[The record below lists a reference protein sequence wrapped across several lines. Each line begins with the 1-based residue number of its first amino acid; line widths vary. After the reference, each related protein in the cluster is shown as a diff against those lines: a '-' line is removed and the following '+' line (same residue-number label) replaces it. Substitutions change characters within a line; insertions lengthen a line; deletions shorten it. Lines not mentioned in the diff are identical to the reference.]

1 MVFVAIMIASLL
13 SIISDNLKIVL
24 VVIELYL
31 KRQRNRKDWDAS
43 NFNSCLSYVLKV
55 DKTICMI

>member
-43 NFNSCLSYVLKV
+43 NFN
-55 DKTICMI
+55 DKKHE